1 MVIECSPNYLRIV
14 VRVDDV
20 KFEGYNDQV
29 ELLRVDLLD
38 EVELKVLLVLLS
50 TVDVSVDDCDE
61 DDKATDDDDDDDDD
75 EVEMTMEKFEE
86 MIEDDVETIG
96 ATWYMLRRFEPPQYS
111 VELARQI
118 ILQPLTEGTVLVW
131 FTEPVL
137 H

>member
-1 MVIECSPNYLRIV
+1 M
-14 VRVDDV
+14 
-20 KFEGYNDQV
+20 
-29 ELLRVDLLD
+29 
-38 EVELKVLLVLLS
+38 LLS